1 MAERIISSKYNNSE
15 LAATPG
21 VALAMKGTKTKMH
34 FFMVLNFTQ
43 I

>member
-1 MAERIISSKYNNSE
+1 MAERMMSSKYNNSE

-21 VALAMKGTKTKMH
+21 VAFAIKGTKTKMN